1 MGSRSGSLDHCDIGH
16 RVDAAL
22 QDCLVK
28 TCCSRLCL
36 LLDVDKT
43 SKDDA

>member
-1 MGSRSGSLDHCDIGH
+1 MGSRSGSLDRCDIGH

-22 QDCLVK
+22 QDRLVK
-28 TCCSRLCL
+28 TSYSRVCL